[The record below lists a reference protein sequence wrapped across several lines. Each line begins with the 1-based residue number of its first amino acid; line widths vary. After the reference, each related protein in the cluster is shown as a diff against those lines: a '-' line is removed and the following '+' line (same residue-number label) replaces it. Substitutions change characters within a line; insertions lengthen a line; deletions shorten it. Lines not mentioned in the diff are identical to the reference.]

1 MSDRLKIPKDVTFN
15 ASIRSNGGR
24 GASVTSS
31 GVMQVVQVSTAP
43 VLQSDGAQPLR
54 VARGTDTGSDP
65 VDGDQLV
72 LPKGAVPV
80 RFTMVSDHEQS
91 GTYVNIVYNLGS
103 LARPDGLW
111 ANLPVSSSS
120 GANHLS
126 GDQTYISGADSGF
139 AASQYGGLQND
150 YPVYVT
156 NPGATTPLN
165 NMFGIIEFYMW
176 NNGRPSS

>member
-80 RFTMVSDHEQS
+80 RFTMVSEHETS
-91 GTYVNIVYNLGS
+91 PPYENVFYNLGS
-103 LARPDGLW
+103 LSTPLGLW
-111 ANLPVSSSS
+111 INLPVSSSV
-120 GANHLS
+120 G
-126 GDQTYISGADSGF
+126 
-139 AASQYGGLQND
+139 
-150 YPVYVT
+150 P
-156 NPGATTPLN
+156 NPTGCTIP
-165 NMFGIIEFYMW
+165 I
-176 NNGRPSS
+176 